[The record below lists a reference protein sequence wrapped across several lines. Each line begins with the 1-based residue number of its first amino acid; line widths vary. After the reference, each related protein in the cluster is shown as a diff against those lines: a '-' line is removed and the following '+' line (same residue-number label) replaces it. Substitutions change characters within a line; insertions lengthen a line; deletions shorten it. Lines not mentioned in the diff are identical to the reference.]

1 MTVTDFLLDFCIM
14 SGLLLVSHIIRT
26 RVKLFQNLYIPAPLI
41 AGFLGLFLGHQ
52 FLNVLPFSSAISDY
66 AGVLISVVFG
76 TMFLGE
82 RRKVSFGSM
91 VKKAGDSFFVNG
103 AAEIAQFGLFILIGV
118 LVLPL
123 VFPGINES
131 FGLMLP
137 AGFAGGHGTA
147 AAMGGVFAEH
157 GWDEATSIGQAFAT
171 IGLLGG
177 IVFGVALV
185 NLGTR
190 KGYTRVLKKVEE
202 LPEEMRIGLN
212 PPEKR
217 ESLGEDTVNSI
228 SMDSLTG
235 HGALVLATTGL
246 AYLINHGLSIVLPQ
260 IAFPTY
266 GIAIICGIL
275 LQALLRAL
283 KLDTYVDKRPI
294 THICS
299 CTTDYLVAF
308 GVASISINV
317 VVKYAVPIAV
327 LAVLGFACVFF
338 FHFVIAGH
346 FLRNCWYERGLFI
359 FGQCTGV
366 LATGVLLLR
375 VSDPEFRTG
384 ALGDFGLVW
393 LFFTI
398 VDALLVALTPTLLLA
413 GWGLPAGVVITL
425 LAVVFLLLS
434 WKMFGVRKFNAA
446 EGISAEE

>member
-1 MTVTDFLLDFCIM
+1 M
-14 SGLLLVSHIIRT
+14 SGLLLVSHVVRT
-26 RVKLFQNLYIPAPLI
+26 RVRLFQNLYIPAPLI

-103 AAEIAQFGLFILIGV
+103 AAEIAQFGIFILIGV

-123 VFPGINES
+123 IFPGINES

-202 LPEEMRIGLN
+202 LPEEMRVGLN

-217 ESLGEDTVNSI
+217 ESLGDDTVNSI
-228 SMDSLTG
+228 SMDSLTW

-266 GIAIICGIL
+266 GIAIICGIM
-275 LQALLRAL
+275 LQAVLRAL
-283 KLDTYVDKRPI
+283 KLDVYVDKRPI

-317 VVKYAVPIAV
+317 VMKYAVPIAV

-413 GWGLPAGVVITL
+413 GWGLPAGIVITL
-425 LAVVFLLLS
+425 LAIVFLLLS

-446 EGISAEE
+446 EGVPAEE

>member
-14 SGLLLVSHIIRT
+14 SALLLVSHVIRT

-52 FLNVLPFSSAISDY
+52 FLNVLPFSDAISDY

-103 AAEIAQFGLFILIGV
+103 AAEIAQFGIFILIGV

-123 VFPGINES
+123 IFPGINES

-202 LPEEMRIGLN
+202 LPEEMRVGLN

-228 SMDSLTG
+228 SMDSLTW

-246 AYLINHGLSIVLPQ
+246 AYLINHVLSILLPQ

-266 GIAIICGIL
+266 GIAIICGIM

-283 KLDTYVDKRPI
+283 KLDGYVDKRPI

-317 VVKYAVPIAV
+317 VMKYAVPIAL

-346 FLRNCWYERGLFI
+346 FLRNCWYERSLFI

-375 VSDPEFRTG
+375 VSDPEFKTG

-413 GWGLPAGVVITL
+413 GWGLPAGILITL

-446 EGISAEE
+446 EGVPAEE

>member
-14 SGLLLVSHIIRT
+14 SALLLVSHVIRT

-52 FLNVLPFSSAISDY
+52 FLNVLPFSDAISDY

-103 AAEIAQFGLFILIGV
+103 AAEIAQFGIFILIGV

-123 VFPGINES
+123 IFPGINES

-202 LPEEMRIGLN
+202 LPEEMRVGLN

-228 SMDSLTG
+228 SMDSLTW

-246 AYLINHGLSIVLPQ
+246 AYLINHVLSILLPQ

-266 GIAIICGIL
+266 GIAIICGIM

-283 KLDTYVDKRPI
+283 KLDGYVDKRPI

-317 VVKYAVPIAV
+317 VMKYAVPIAL

-346 FLRNCWYERGLFI
+346 FLRNCWHERSLFI

-375 VSDPEFRTG
+375 VSDPEFKTG

-413 GWGLPAGVVITL
+413 GWGLPAGILITL

-446 EGISAEE
+446 EGVPAEE

>member
-14 SGLLLVSHIIRT
+14 SALLLVSHVIRT
-26 RVKLFQNLYIPAPLI
+26 RAKLFQNLYIPAPLI

-52 FLNVLPFSSAISDY
+52 FLNVLPFSDAISDY

-103 AAEIAQFGLFILIGV
+103 AAEIAQFGIFILIGV

-123 VFPGINES
+123 IFPGINES

-202 LPEEMRIGLN
+202 LPEEMRVGLN

-228 SMDSLTG
+228 SMDSLTW

-246 AYLINHGLSIVLPQ
+246 AYLINHVLSILLPQ

-266 GIAIICGIL
+266 GIAIICGIM

-283 KLDTYVDKRPI
+283 KLDGYVDKRPI

-317 VVKYAVPIAV
+317 VMKYAVPIAL
-327 LAVLGFACVFF
+327 LAVLGFVCVFF

-346 FLRNCWYERGLFI
+346 FLRNCWYERSLFI

-375 VSDPEFRTG
+375 VSDPEFKTG

-413 GWGLPAGVVITL
+413 GWGLPAGILITL

-446 EGISAEE
+446 EGVPTEE

>member
-14 SGLLLVSHIIRT
+14 SALLLVSHVIRT

-52 FLNVLPFSSAISDY
+52 FMNVLPFSDSISDY

-103 AAEIAQFGLFILIGV
+103 AAEIAQFGIFILIGV

-123 VFPGINES
+123 IFPGINES

-202 LPEEMRIGLN
+202 LPEEMRVGLN

-228 SMDSLTG
+228 SMDSLTW

-246 AYLINHGLSIVLPQ
+246 AYLINHVLSILLPQ

-266 GIAIICGIL
+266 GIAIICGIM

-283 KLDTYVDKRPI
+283 KLDGYVDKRPI

-317 VVKYAVPIAV
+317 VMKYAVPIAL

-338 FHFVIAGH
+338 FHFVIASH
-346 FLRNCWYERGLFI
+346 FLRNCWHERSLFI

-375 VSDPEFRTG
+375 VSDPEFKTG

-413 GWGLPAGVVITL
+413 GWGLPAGILITL

-446 EGISAEE
+446 EGVPAEE